1 LQNEARTVYSKE
13 VKRLLVAMILSLLAL
28 LPRAWADGPDDQYV
42 TIYNLIQQGD
52 VYYDKGQVASA
63 RARYE
68 DALSVL
74 KRFQAA
80 NPDWNVK
87 VVKYRIN
94 YLSGKLRELA
104 ASEPAVTPPPAAPA
118 PAVGASNA
126 PQNRD
131 VTPVTPPLPPAPIQV
146 APKPEVATPAPAAP
160 VPVVTPPA
168 VAPPAAPPQALA
180 PAPAPVANSDYQINA
195 LQDQIRRL
203 EGDKVVL
210 EAKLK
215 EALAARPASVD
226 PREMAQTQAMVR
238 ELQKENELLK
248 TSLAQAQADAAHG
261 IPTSSEQMRQALAE
275 ANRKLAQLAEANA
288 TLTREKESLQSRVK
302 ALANPDAV
310 TQALRE
316 ENEILKRQVAD
327 LRSKAGTGTPGEDLS
342 RKLLEAQSQLA
353 VLQSDKELLRL
364 EKMALESRYKQ
375 MTNTIVTVD
384 AATAEKI
391 KRLESQR
398 DELQKSLDT
407 ARSEIEGHRKG
418 KTDSAKVEQMT
429 QELVA
434 LHARIEALEAVKIPY
449 TPEELALFDKPPP
462 AITTNPNA
470 GKRSVRE
477 LPPEGAVLIAE
488 AKRYYA
494 GGELD
499 KAEQKYQEVLKLN
512 EKNVSTLTDLA
523 MIQIELN
530 HLADAEKHIQT
541 ALAIETND
549 DYSLMVLG
557 HLRFQQNRFD
567 EALESFSRAAKLNP
581 KNPEIQNFIG
591 ITLSEKGLRGP
602 AEAALRRAVQIDPN
616 YASARLNLAFVYLL
630 QKPPLVELARWE
642 YQKALAAH
650 HPRDLKLEKLL
661 DPDRAANGTP

>member
-1 LQNEARTVYSKE
+1 
-13 VKRLLVAMILSLLAL
+13 
-28 LPRAWADGPDDQYV
+28 
-42 TIYNLIQQGD
+42 
-52 VYYDKGQVASA
+52 
-63 RARYE
+63 
-68 DALSVL
+68 
-74 KRFQAA
+74 
-80 NPDWNVK
+80 
-87 VVKYRIN
+87 
-94 YLSGKLRELA
+94 
-104 ASEPAVTPPPAAPA
+104 
-118 PAVGASNA
+118 
-126 PQNRD
+126 
-131 VTPVTPPLPPAPIQV
+131 
-146 APKPEVATPAPAAP
+146 
-160 VPVVTPPA
+160 
-168 VAPPAAPPQALA
+168 
-180 PAPAPVANSDYQINA
+180 
-195 LQDQIRRL
+195 
-203 EGDKVVL
+203 
-210 EAKLK
+210 
-215 EALAARPASVD
+215 
-226 PREMAQTQAMVR
+226 
-238 ELQKENELLK
+238 
-248 TSLAQAQADAAHG
+248 
-261 IPTSSEQMRQALAE
+261 
-275 ANRKLAQLAEANA
+275 
-288 TLTREKESLQSRVK
+288 
-302 ALANPDAV
+302 
-310 TQALRE
+310 
-316 ENEILKRQVAD
+316 
-327 LRSKAGTGTPGEDLS
+327 
-342 RKLLEAQSQLA
+342 
-353 VLQSDKELLRL
+353 LLRL